1 MLSAKR
7 QSVTV
12 TTSSALKRAPPSPNV
27 PGLGGAIF
35 SGGTLTIRDSQV
47 VENQAYYA
55 GGGIYN
61 LGSVKR
67 VRTMLSDNSTPSGS
81 GGGMYSTGVV
91 ELHDSDVAHNSAAS
105 VSGIFNAG
113 GDVTIA
119 ASRLY
124 GNSAA
129 FGGCLDNQGTM
140 RVVNSNISDN
150 HATYGYGGAI
160 ANSGSVFGLNG
171 VLTVVNCVI
180 ANNSAGWGGGGI
192 ADLGGQVTIV
202 DTEFI
207 GNSSYEGG
215 GLFTSFGTVTV
226 RGCSFTEN
234 SAERGG
240 GVYNGGIIT
249 FQDCTLVGNV
259 ATLGGD
265 LYNRLAPYGIG
276 VVYLFDS
283 TVGDRYDD

>member
-1 MLSAKR
+1 
-7 QSVTV
+7 
-12 TTSSALKRAPPSPNV
+12 
-27 PGLGGAIF
+27 
-35 SGGTLTIRDSQV
+35 
-47 VENQAYYA
+47 
-55 GGGIYN
+55 
-61 LGSVKR
+61 
-67 VRTMLSDNSTPSGS
+67 
-81 GGGMYSTGVV
+81 
-91 ELHDSDVAHNSAAS
+91 
-105 VSGIFNAG
+105 
-113 GDVTIA
+113 
-119 ASRLY
+119 
-124 GNSAA
+124 
-129 FGGCLDNQGTM
+129 M

-249 FQDCTLVGNV
+249 SRIARSSAMSRHWEGICTTGLPRMASVSFTCSTAPS
-259 ATLGGD
+259 ATATTIDLNRQHAFTTRASSRRMRPRNGPGICLRSVRRRAAKLRGSCGCSGDGGD
-265 LYNRLAPYGIG
+265 AAGGIRRLPNRRRSRARRVRAGRRPCG
-276 VVYLFDS
+276 
-283 TVGDRYDD
+283 